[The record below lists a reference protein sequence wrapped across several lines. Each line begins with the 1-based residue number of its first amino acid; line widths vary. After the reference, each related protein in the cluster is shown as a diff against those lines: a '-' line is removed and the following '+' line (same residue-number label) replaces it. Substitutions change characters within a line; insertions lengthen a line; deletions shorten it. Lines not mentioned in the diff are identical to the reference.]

1 MGSFSDW
8 LLKLAPPAFL
18 VGKMRKQELLKRKK
32 QALEKI
38 SKAKK
43 VMGDGDW
50 RGAAYE
56 TADMEIRIWS
66 ERLAEIEKELRGL
79 KKYKGR

>member
-1 MGSFSDW
+1 MHFER
-8 LLKLAPPAFL
+8 LAPPAFL
-18 VGKMRKQELLKRKK
+18 MDRDYQELLKRKK

-38 SKAKK
+38 SRAKK

-56 TADMEIRIWS
+56 TADMEIRVWS
-66 ERLAEIEKELRGL
+66 ERLAEIEKELSGL
-79 KKYKGR
+79 ERDKG

>member
-1 MGSFSDW
+1 MD
-8 LLKLAPPAFL
+8 
-18 VGKMRKQELLKRKK
+18 RYQELLKQKK

-56 TADMEIRIWS
+56 TADMEIRVWTS
-66 ERLAEIEKELRGL
+66 VLENIEKELRELG
-79 KKYKGR
+79 KK